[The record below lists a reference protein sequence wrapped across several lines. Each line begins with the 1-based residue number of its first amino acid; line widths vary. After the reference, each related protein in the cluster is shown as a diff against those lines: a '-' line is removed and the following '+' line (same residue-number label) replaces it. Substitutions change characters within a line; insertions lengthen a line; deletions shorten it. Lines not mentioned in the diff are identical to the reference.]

1 MFESNIMQSLL
12 TFEFLMWSFIS
23 LILILLLFVYV
34 VYVTSDT
41 YPKVQIYEAEKTF
54 ENDAGKLEIFP
65 NLDDNASLELSIIV
79 PAYNEQERLPKMLE
93 ECVSYLEENFANKF
107 EIIIVDDGSKDATSK
122 TVLEWSRG
130 LGKFIYPKCYKN
142 SNEYLPFLFF
152 GRF

>member
-12 TFEFLMWSFIS
+12 TFEFLMWLFIS

-34 VYVTSDT
+34 IYVTSDT

-54 ENDAGKLEIFP
+54 ENDAGKLENFP
-65 NLDDNASLELSIIV
+65 NLDDNASLELSVIV
-79 PAYNEQERLPKMLE
+79 PAYNEEDRLPKMLE

-130 LGKFIYPKCYKN
+130 LGKFIYLKCYKN
-142 SNEYLPFLFF
+142 SNEY
-152 GRF
+152 

>member
-1 MFESNIMQSLL
+1 MFELL
-12 TFEFLMWSFIS
+12 IWLFIS

-34 VYVTSDT
+34 IYVTSDT
-41 YPKVQIYEAEKTF
+41 YPKVQIYEDEKTF
-54 ENDAGKLEIFP
+54 ENDVGKLENFP

-79 PAYNEQERLPKMLE
+79 PAYNEQDRLPKMLE

-142 SNEYLPFLFF
+142 SNKYLFF
-152 GRF
+152 VFG

>member
-12 TFEFLMWSFIS
+12 TFEFLMWLFIS

-34 VYVTSDT
+34 IYVTSDT

-54 ENDAGKLEIFP
+54 ENDAGKLENFP
-65 NLDDNASLELSIIV
+65 NLDDNASLELSVIV
-79 PAYNEQERLPKMLE
+79 PAYNEEDRLPKMLE

-142 SNEYLPFLFF
+142 SNEY
-152 GRF
+152 

>member
-1 MFESNIMQSLL
+1 MFELL
-12 TFEFLMWSFIS
+12 IWLFIS

-34 VYVTSDT
+34 IYVTSDT
-41 YPKVQIYEAEKTF
+41 YPKVQIYEDEKTF
-54 ENDAGKLEIFP
+54 ENDVGKLESFP

-79 PAYNEQERLPKMLE
+79 PAYNEQDRLPKMLE

-130 LGKFIYPKCYKN
+130 LGKFIYTKCYKN
-142 SNEYLPFLFF
+142 SNES
-152 GRF
+152 

>member
-12 TFEFLMWSFIS
+12 TFEFLMWLFIS

-79 PAYNEQERLPKMLE
+79 PAYNEQDRLPKMLE

-130 LGKFIYPKCYKN
+130 LGKFIYSKCYKN
-142 SNEYLPFLFF
+142 SNEY
-152 GRF
+152 

>member
-12 TFEFLMWSFIS
+12 TFEFLMWLFIS

-34 VYVTSDT
+34 IYVTSDT

-54 ENDAGKLEIFP
+54 ENDAGKLEKFP

-79 PAYNEQERLPKMLE
+79 PAYNEQDRLPKMLE

-142 SNEYLPFLFF
+142 SNEY
-152 GRF
+152 